1 MKMKTDGLS
10 IFYLT
15 RIKIKNIS
23 ESLNKRHKYSN
34 KILIGNHDN
43 IDEMLLEA
51 KKSFINCYNIG
62 EKNKITVSDIETFEG
77 NIVSLRD
84 YNPSL

>member
-1 MKMKTDGLS
+1 MKTDGLS

-23 ESLNKRHKYSN
+23 ESLNKRYKYSN
-34 KILIGNHDN
+34 KILIGNHDS
-43 IDEMLLEA
+43 IDEMFLEA
-51 KKSFINCYNIG
+51 KNSFINCYNVG
-62 EKNKITVSDIETFEG
+62 EKNKISINDIETFEG

-84 YNPSL
+84 YDHNL

>member
-1 MKMKTDGLS
+1 MKTDGLS

-84 YNPSL
+84 YDHSL

>member
-1 MKMKTDGLS
+1 MKTDGLS

-43 IDEMLLEA
+43 IDEMFLEA

-84 YNPSL
+84 YDHSL